1 MAERSVTS
9 SADWTQA
16 IAMKSGATIEEVEA
30 VLAAHEVRAQSVF
43 PRTRRLRIRAVSF
56 GGIKHGETQRFE
68 FVWEGLDKGLWGVI
82 SGGNSKGKS
91 SIINVLRCALQGRFP
106 GDLKADIWKWLDSIE
121 VNFSIDEV
129 LYAVRVSKSSGVENA
144 EDATARLE
152 RGRDPSAVIYEG
164 TAGKAFEQSMSDLFT
179 DELGFDRIHAFHKGN
194 DAIVEH
200 GWPAMSSALF
210 VRGPG
215 AALFGEQVVDG
226 LPTRLVQWFI
236 GLPWISTYT
245 AAAAAEKQ
253 YAEAKRRR
261 SATRD
266 AMAARTR
273 SRVDTLRRDLERAKH
288 DLAKLPDRQRLR
300 RRLIE
305 LDRLIASAQADITTC
320 RIARDQTAAELQV
333 AKVSWNETRHAYQQ
347 AKDNAEAGYVFRR
360 LKPRCC
366 PACESDL
373 GTRLKAEEVA
383 ACGLCG
389 TTDVGAQ
396 DGGASDDLSFLKDSV
411 ADAATNAGECETKAN
426 KAADAFK
433 KAVNAMDVLASEMKE
448 IQSDLS
454 VPDKADDLSRKVEI
468 TEALIKELMGE
479 GAEDDEEATEV
490 AVVAEEPQA
499 DVHAILKAAEK
510 ITKDLMEQTQAD
522 TLKKVGD
529 MLLDYSARLGV
540 QNLES
545 MTLHSSRLEIN
556 QGGAATTFSKLS
568 PGENLRVRVALAIS
582 VISVARGSGV
592 GRHPGLLVLDSP
604 GSQEMAA
611 EFASLMGS
619 LGNVLK
625 EEPEL
630 QIIIGAVHRPELD
643 GVVALENRKQ
653 AFNEDKLF

>member
-1 MAERSVTS
+1 MAEKSVTS
-9 SADWTQA
+9 SADWTRA
-16 IAMKSGATIEEVEA
+16 IATKSGATIEEVEA

-43 PRTRRLRIRAVSF
+43 PRTRRLRIRSVSF
-56 GGIKHGETQRFE
+56 GGIKHGGTQRFE
-68 FVWEGLDKGLWGVI
+68 FAWEGLDKGLWGVI

-91 SIINVLRCALQGRFP
+91 SIINILRCALQGRFP
-106 GDLKADIWKWLDSIE
+106 GDLKADIWKWLDS
-121 VNFSIDEV
+121 VDVHFSIDEV
-129 LYAVRVSKSSGVENA
+129 LYAVRVSKLSGIENA

-152 RGRDPSAVIYEG
+152 RGRDPSTVIYEG

-253 YAEAKRRR
+253 YSEAKRRQ

-320 RIARDQTAAELQV
+320 RIARDQAAAALQV
-333 AKVSWNETRHAYQQ
+333 AKDSWNETRHAYQQ
-347 AKDNAEAGYVFRR
+347 AKDNTEAGYVFRR

-366 PACESDL
+366 PACEADL
-373 GTRLKAEEVA
+373 GTRLKAEEVPT
-383 ACGLCG
+383 CGLCG
-389 TTDVGAQ
+389 TTDVGAP
-396 DGGASDDLSFLKDSV
+396 DGQASDDLSFLKDSV
-411 ADAATNAGECETKAN
+411 ADAATNAGECEAKAN
-426 KAADAFK
+426 KAADTFK
-433 KAVNAMDVLASEMKE
+433 NAVNAMDVLASEMKDL
-448 IQSDLS
+448 QSELS
-454 VPDKADDLSRKVEI
+454 VPDKADDLFRKVEI
-468 TEALIKELMGE
+468 TEALIKELIGE
-479 GAEDDEEATEV
+479 EDEEVAEV
-490 AVVAEEPQA
+490 AVDVEPQT

-510 ITKDLMEQTQAD
+510 ITKDLMERTQAD

-529 MLLDYSARLGV
+529 MLLDYSVRLGV

-582 VISVARGSGV
+582 VVSVARGSGI

-619 LGNVLK
+619 LGDVLK

-643 GVVALENRKQ
+643 GVLALENRKQ